1 MHTLLQRLLQKRN
14 VDPKELS
21 LEEKQDFDRWES
33 KLQGKDM
40 NVGTIAD
47 YCKAQLVKIEAQWD
61 NLDNTNKKN
70 ERLILLHT
78 VYGKI
83 ARMITSH
90 DKEREELEK
99 YLDNLIDSD
108 ANPTL

>member
-21 LEEKQDFDRWES
+21 PEEKQDFDRWES

-40 NVGTIAD
+40 SVETIVG
-47 YCKAQLVKIEAQWD
+47 YCKAQLSSIEALWE
-61 NLDNTNKKN
+61 NLDNSREKN

-78 VYGKI
+78 VYSKLI
-83 ARMITSH
+83 HMVEANE
-90 DKEREELEK
+90 KEREQLEK
-99 YLDNLIDSD
+99 YLDELIDTD
-108 ANPTL
+108 AKPTL

>member
-1 MHTLLQRLLQKRN
+1 MHTLLQRLLLKRN

-21 LEEKQDFDRWES
+21 DEEKKDFDRWES

-40 NVGTIAD
+40 TVETIAGF
-47 YCKAQLVKIEAQWD
+47 CNAQIVKIEAEWES
-61 NLDNTNKKN
+61 LDNTDKKN

-83 ARMITSH
+83 ARLITSH
-90 DKEREELEK
+90 DREREELEK

-108 ANPTL
+108 ANTNL

>member
-21 LEEKQDFDRWES
+21 LEEKHDFDRWES

-47 YCKAQLVKIEAQWD
+47 YCKAQLVKIESEWD

-99 YLDNLIDSD
+99 YLDDLID
-108 ANPTL
+108 NEPITPL